1 MNGLYLLKADT
12 SAKVKSGTG
21 GLKLLMGFDKDN
33 SGADQAQPAR
43 PENVPELPSEAAVE
57 QHELKHLASRIW
69 CRHCVR
75 AKDKQ
80 SPHPVKSWRR
90 VDVRHRL
97 YVHW

>member
-1 MNGLYLLKADT
+1 MADT

-21 GLKLLMGFDKDN
+21 GLKLLMGFDKDI

-57 QHELKHLASRIW
+57 QHELTHLASRIW

-80 SPHPVKSWRR
+80 SPHSVKSWRR